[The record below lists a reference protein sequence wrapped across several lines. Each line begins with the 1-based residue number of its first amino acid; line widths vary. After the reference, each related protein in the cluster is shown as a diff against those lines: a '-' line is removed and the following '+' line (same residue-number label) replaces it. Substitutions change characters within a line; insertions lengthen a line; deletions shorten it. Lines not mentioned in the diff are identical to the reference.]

1 MADPD
6 ATVAVARPAWASEP
20 MAGAPAE
27 RVVRVALV
35 QMACGDDVAA
45 NVAAAEAHVRA
56 AAAGGARLVL
66 LPELFESR
74 YWPQVEEERLFALAH
89 EVDGHPFLGRFQAL
103 AAALGVVL
111 PVSFFEK
118 AGQAHFN
125 SLQMIDADG
134 RALGVYRKSHIPDG
148 PGYEEKY
155 YFNPGDGGF
164 RAWRTA
170 VGTVGVGICWDQW
183 FPECAR
189 AMALQ
194 GAELLL
200 YPTAIGSEP
209 QAAGGFDTRDMWR
222 RAMQGH
228 AVANAMYVAAAN
240 RVGEEPAATG
250 DGVTRFYGSSFV
262 ADPTG
267 AVVAEA
273 GRDGEAL
280 VFAEL
285 HLGAARRFRAGFGF
299 FRDRRPELYGS
310 LLTLDGRTPG

>member
-1 MADPD
+1 MLD
-6 ATVAVARPAWASEP
+6 RPAWASE
-20 MAGAPAE
+20 APIGRDDA
-27 RVVRVALV
+27 VVRLALV
-35 QMACGDDVAA
+35 QMSCTDDLQR
-45 NVAAAEAHVRA
+45 NVAEAERFVRA
-56 AAAGGARLVL
+56 AAAQGAQLVL
-66 LPELFESR
+66 LPELFEFL
-74 YWPQVEEERLFALAH
+74 YWPQVEEERWFSLAH

-103 AAALGVVL
+103 AAELGVVL

-155 YFNPGDGGF
+155 YFNPGDTGF
-164 RAWRTA
+164 KAWRTA

-183 FPECAR
+183 YPECAR

-194 GAELLL
+194 GAEILL

-209 QAAGGFDTRDMWR
+209 VASGGLDTRDMWQ

-228 AVANAMYVAAAN
+228 AVANATYVAAVN
-240 RVGEEPAATG
+240 RVGTERSLDGGSEAA
-250 DGVTRFYGSSFV
+250 FYGSSFV

-267 AVVAEA
+267 AKVAEA
-273 GRDGEAL
+273 DRTAESL
-280 VFAEL
+280 VVADL

-299 FRDRRPELYGS
+299 FRDRRPDLYGP
-310 LLTLDGRTPG
+310 LLTADGVRRTPER